1 MQRNKNY
8 LCQLKGGA
16 GVWES
21 VAYFLD
27 IIAAERYVARAVTSD
42 SSVIAGR
49 IKNTLT
55 DKTEYEIVKSN

>member
-1 MQRNKNY
+1 MQLNKNY
-8 LCQLKGGA
+8 LCQLKRRD

-27 IIAAERYVARAVTSD
+27 IIAAERYVAGAVKSD

-55 DKTEYEIVKSN
+55 DKTEYKIVQQN